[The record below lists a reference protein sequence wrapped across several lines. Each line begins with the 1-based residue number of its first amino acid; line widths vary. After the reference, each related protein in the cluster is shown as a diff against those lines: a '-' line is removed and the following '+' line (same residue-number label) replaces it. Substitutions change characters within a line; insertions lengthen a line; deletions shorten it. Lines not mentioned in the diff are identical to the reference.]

1 MIESLDDLLEERAV
15 GPVEEQGFLFE
26 ELAVSG
32 SLERRADPPSELREE
47 LRGDFGTVPRVIRE
61 LWTSRQRQGHSLHEI
76 SYRACFKGELP
87 AFFLTKL
94 TRPGDVVLDPFM
106 GRGTTLV
113 EAALRGRIPYGNDV
127 NPLSRILCEP
137 RLRPPTLEQIE
148 QRLLDYRDRLCDPG
162 PEEGDPELEVFFEAQ
177 TLAEIRALKALFLRL
192 ELSGGGDGVDRWL
205 QMVATNRLHGH
216 SSGFFSVRSMPP
228 NQAVSIQTQKKLN
241 ARAGLVP
248 ERKDIF
254 AILRKKSA
262 SLLRRLSAGERA
274 RLAQVGPKA
283 RLFQGDARDLR
294 GIPDQSVALCLT
306 SPPFLDVVHYARDN
320 WLRCWFNGIDAEQMG
335 REIST
340 PSKLEEWLSLMGE
353 VFAELHRVTREGGYL
368 VFEVGEVRKGTLL
381 LEEPLL
387 PVAATAGWEI
397 LGVLVNRQGFT
408 KTANC
413 WGVSNNTK
421 GTNSNRLLVLRK
433 PEETK
438 PPLDL

>member
-1 MIESLDDLLEERAV
+1 MIESLEELLESCA
-15 GPVEEQGFLFE
+15 EEQQGFLFD
-26 ELAVSG
+26 G
-32 SLERRADPPSELREE
+32 LEASAPPERREE
-47 LRGDFGTVPRVIRE
+47 LQGPFGGIPRIYRE

-87 AFFLTKL
+87 AFFLAKL
-94 TRPGDVVLDPFM
+94 TQPGDVVLDPFM

-137 RLRPPTLEQIE
+137 RLQPPSLRQIE
-148 QRLLDYRDRLCDPG
+148 QRLLEYRDRLCDPG
-162 PEEGDPELEVFFEAQ
+162 PGEEDPELEVFFEAR
-177 TLAEIRALKALFLRL
+177 TLSEIRALKALFLSL
-192 ELSGGGDGVDRWL
+192 ESDRGEGGSEGQKGGRAGDKVDRWL
-205 QMVATNRLHGH
+205 RMVATNRLHGH

-228 NQAVSIQTQKKLN
+228 NQAVSVETQKKLN
-241 ARAGLVP
+241 ARAGLHPV
-248 ERKDIF
+248 RKDIF

-274 RLAQVGPKA
+274 RLERVAPKA
-283 RLFQGDARDLR
+283 RLLQGDSRHLR
-294 GIPDQSVALCLT
+294 GIPDQSVALSIT

-320 WLRCWFNGIDAEQMG
+320 WLRCWFNGIDAERMD

-340 PSKLEEWLSLMGE
+340 PSKLQDWLSLMGE
-353 VFAELHRVTREGGYL
+353 VFTELHRVTRPGGYL

-387 PVAATAGWEI
+387 PVAAAAGWDI
-397 LGVLVNRQGFT
+397 LGVLVNSQVFT

-421 GTNSNRLLVLRK
+421 GTNSNRLLILRK
-433 PEETK
+433 PKE
-438 PPLDL
+438 L